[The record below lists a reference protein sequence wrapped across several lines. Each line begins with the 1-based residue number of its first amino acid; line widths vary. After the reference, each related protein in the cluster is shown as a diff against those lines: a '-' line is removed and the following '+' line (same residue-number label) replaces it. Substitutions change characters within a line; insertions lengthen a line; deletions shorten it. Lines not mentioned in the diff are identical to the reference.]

1 MQTEELA
8 SAIVTALDDL
18 KAIDVLVLD
27 VHELTSYTDTMI
39 IASGRSGRQVK
50 ALADGVVDAAKEQ
63 GIKPLGIEGMADEW
77 ILVDLGDAV
86 AHLMHPTARAYYQ
99 LEKLWS
105 DDMGMDRQSAQ
116 Q

>member
-8 SAIVTALDDL
+8 SVIVTALDDL
-18 KAIDVLVLD
+18 KAIDVQVLD

-50 ALADGVVDAAKEQ
+50 ALADGVVDAAKER
-63 GIKPLGIEGMADEW
+63 GIKPLGIEMS
-77 ILVDLGDAV
+77 LVDLGDAV

-105 DDMGMDRQSAQ
+105 DDIGMDRQSAQ